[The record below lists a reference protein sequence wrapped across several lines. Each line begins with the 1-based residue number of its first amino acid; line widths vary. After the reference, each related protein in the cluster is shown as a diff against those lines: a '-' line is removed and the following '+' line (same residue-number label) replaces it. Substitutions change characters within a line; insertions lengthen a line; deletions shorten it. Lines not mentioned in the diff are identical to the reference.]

1 MAVTARILKSITKKA
16 WTRFLDKF
24 GGQLVSGMADTSADA
39 PSAGYAPK
47 RDVYRKMQE
56 QRRVVAGVED
66 EAEAEADAGDAADA
80 ADDADHGHDHGHD
93 HDHGH

>member
-1 MAVTARILKSITKKA
+1 MAVTTRILKSLTKKA

-66 EAEAEADAGDAADA
+66 EAEPEVDAAADDE
-80 ADDADHGHDHGHD
+80 DDADHGHDHGHD
-93 HDHGH
+93 HDHGG

>member
-1 MAVTARILKSITKKA
+1 MAVTTRILKSLTKKA

-56 QRRVVAGVED
+56 QRIVVAGVED
-66 EAEAEADAGDAADA
+66 APEAETSAATDAADEEES
-80 ADDADHGHDHGHD
+80 DHGHDHGHGHS
-93 HDHGH
+93 HDH